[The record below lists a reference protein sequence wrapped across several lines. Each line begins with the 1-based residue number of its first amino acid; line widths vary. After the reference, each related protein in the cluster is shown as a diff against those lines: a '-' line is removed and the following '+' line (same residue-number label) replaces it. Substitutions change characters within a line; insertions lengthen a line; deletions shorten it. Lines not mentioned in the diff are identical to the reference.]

1 MNNITVI
8 PKEHNDTDRSVSYV
22 SPGMITIDNG
32 SNAAHFTPTS
42 IELSMSNDSVD
53 THVTAKTINTNEV
66 LLTQSKAHG
75 TQTVDTSI
83 TPGLIRL
90 H

>member
-1 MNNITVI
+1 LTGGDIDGNLNVDGTVGL
-8 PKEHNDTDRSVSYV
+8 NGTLTLDD
-22 SPGMITIDNG
+22 G